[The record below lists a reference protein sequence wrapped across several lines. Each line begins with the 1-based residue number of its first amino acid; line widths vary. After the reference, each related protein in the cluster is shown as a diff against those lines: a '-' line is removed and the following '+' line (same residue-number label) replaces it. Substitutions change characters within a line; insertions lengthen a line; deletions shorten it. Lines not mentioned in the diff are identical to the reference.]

1 MRSKASINMME
12 PIMSEK
18 TLSDLSKQMRKIDIA
33 MLTTHTDDGE
43 IAARPM
49 SNNGEVEYDGNSYYF
64 TWDKSR
70 MVTDIKRNSKVLLSF
85 QGKKGL
91 FVAVQG
97 EAGVIRDKKRF
108 KEHWTSDLDQWFEDG
123 VDTKGL
129 VIIKVVATRID
140 YWDGEENGE
149 VEIQV

>member
-1 MRSKASINMME
+1 MME

-129 VIIKVVATRID
+129 VMIKVVATRVD